1 MEYGRIESFD
11 IVCSGSNFI
20 EISKF
25 LSTVVRRINI
35 KDDTRVSN
43 NEGGIRESA
52 MRSGID
58 NDSIDE
64 RRRNEE
70 TVVFW
75 VSVWWNESIIRN
87 EQDINVVLIRRS
99 V

>member
-1 MEYGRIESFD
+1 MEYGGIESFD

-43 NEGGIRESA
+43 NEGGIRKSA

-58 NDSIDE
+58 NDSKNE

-70 TVVFW
+70 TAVFW
-75 VSVWWNESIIRN
+75 MIVWWNESTNRN
-87 EQDINVVLIRRS
+87 E
-99 V
+99 

>member
-1 MEYGRIESFD
+1 MEYGGIESFD

-43 NEGGIRESA
+43 NEGGIRKSA

-58 NDSIDE
+58 NDTIDE

-70 TVVFW
+70 TAVFW
-75 VSVWWNESIIRN
+75 MIVWWNESTNRN
-87 EQDINVVLIRRS
+87 E
-99 V
+99 

>member
-64 RRRNEE
+64 RRRNEQ
-70 TVVFW
+70 TAVFW
-75 VSVWWNESIIRN
+75 MIVWWNESTNRN
-87 EQDINVVLIRRS
+87 E
-99 V
+99 

>member
-35 KDDTRVSN
+35 IDDTCVSN

-70 TVVFW
+70 TAVFW
-75 VSVWWNESIIRN
+75 MIVWWNESTNRN
-87 EQDINVVLIRRS
+87 E
-99 V
+99 

>member
-1 MEYGRIESFD
+1 MEYGGIESFD

-25 LSTVVRRINI
+25 LSTVVRLH
-35 KDDTRVSN
+35 KHKKTDTRVSN

-75 VSVWWNESIIRN
+75 VSVW
-87 EQDINVVLIRRS
+87 
-99 V
+99 

>member
-1 MEYGRIESFD
+1 MEYGGIESFD

-35 KDDTRVSN
+35 KDDTLVSN

-70 TVVFW
+70 TAVFW
-75 VSVWWNESIIRN
+75 MIVWWNESTNRN
-87 EQDINVVLIRRS
+87 E
-99 V
+99 

>member
-52 MRSGID
+52 MRSRID

-70 TVVFW
+70 TAVFW
-75 VSVWWNESIIRN
+75 MIVWWNESTNRN
-87 EQDINVVLIRRS
+87 E
-99 V
+99 

>member
-52 MRSGID
+52 MRRGID

-70 TVVFW
+70 TAVFW
-75 VSVWWNESIIRN
+75 MIVWWNESTNRN
-87 EQDINVVLIRRS
+87 E
-99 V
+99 

>member
-1 MEYGRIESFD
+1 MEYGGIESFD

-35 KDDTRVSN
+35 KDDTCVSN
-43 NEGGIRESA
+43 NEG
-52 MRSGID
+52 GID

-75 VSVWWNESIIRN
+75 VSVW
-87 EQDINVVLIRRS
+87 
-99 V
+99 

>member
-1 MEYGRIESFD
+1 MEYGGIESFD

-35 KDDTRVSN
+35 IDDTCVSN

-70 TVVFW
+70 TAVFW
-75 VSVWWNESIIRN
+75 MIVWWNESTNRN
-87 EQDINVVLIRRS
+87 E
-99 V
+99 

>member
-1 MEYGRIESFD
+1 MEYGGIESFD

-25 LSTVVRRINI
+25 PSTVVRRINI

-70 TVVFW
+70 TAVFW
-75 VSVWWNESIIRN
+75 MIVWWNESTNRN
-87 EQDINVVLIRRS
+87 E
-99 V
+99 

>member
-1 MEYGRIESFD
+1 M
-11 IVCSGSNFI
+11 CSGSNFI

-43 NEGGIRESA
+43 NEGGIRKSA

-70 TVVFW
+70 TAVFW
-75 VSVWWNESIIRN
+75 MIVWWNESTNRN
-87 EQDINVVLIRRS
+87 E
-99 V
+99 

>member
-35 KDDTRVSN
+35 IDDTRVSN

-70 TVVFW
+70 TAVFW
-75 VSVWWNESIIRN
+75 MIVWWNESTNRN
-87 EQDINVVLIRRS
+87 E
-99 V
+99 

>member
-1 MEYGRIESFD
+1 MEYGGIESFD

-52 MRSGID
+52 MRSEID

-75 VSVWWNESIIRN
+75 VSVW
-87 EQDINVVLIRRS
+87 
-99 V
+99 

>member
-1 MEYGRIESFD
+1 MEYGGIESFD

-43 NEGGIRESA
+43 NDGGIRESA

-70 TVVFW
+70 TAVFW
-75 VSVWWNESIIRN
+75 MIVCFNESTNRN
-87 EQDINVVLIRRS
+87 
-99 V
+99 

>member
-1 MEYGRIESFD
+1 M
-11 IVCSGSNFI
+11 CSGSNFI

-70 TVVFW
+70 TAVFW
-75 VSVWWNESIIRN
+75 MIVWWNESTNRN
-87 EQDINVVLIRRS
+87 E
-99 V
+99 

>member
-35 KDDTRVSN
+35 KDDTCVSN

-70 TVVFW
+70 TAVFW
-75 VSVWWNESIIRN
+75 MIVWWNESTNRN
-87 EQDINVVLIRRS
+87 E
-99 V
+99 

>member
-1 MEYGRIESFD
+1 MEYGGIESCD
-11 IVCSGSNFI
+11 IVCSGSNFS

-25 LSTVVRRINI
+25 LSTGVRRINI

-64 RRRNEE
+64 RRRTEE
-70 TVVFW
+70 TAVFW
-75 VSVWWNESIIRN
+75 MIVWWNESTNRN
-87 EQDINVVLIRRS
+87 E
-99 V
+99 